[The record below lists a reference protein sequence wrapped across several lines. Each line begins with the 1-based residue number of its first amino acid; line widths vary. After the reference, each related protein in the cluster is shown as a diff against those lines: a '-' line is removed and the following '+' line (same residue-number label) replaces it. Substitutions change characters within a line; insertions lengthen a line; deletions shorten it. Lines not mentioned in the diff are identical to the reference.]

1 MFAYCS
7 RVRDEFKSE
16 KGWRR
21 GRRVKNEKG
30 WRRSQGMRTK
40 ANNSAIERE
49 RANFPVYDA
58 MPSVLMRHETPD
70 SGSFGSYRVVRHS
83 ASQPPQTPAI
93 V

>member
-21 GRRVKNEKG
+21 GQRVKNEKG
-30 WRRSQGMRTK
+30 WRRSQGTRTK

-49 RANFPVYDA
+49 RASFPV
-58 MPSVLMRHETPD
+58 LMLRRRSLCITK
-70 SGSFGSYRVVRHS
+70 R
-83 ASQPPQTPAI
+83 QTVGLLDLIA
-93 V
+93 